1 MRIIIDGNTDTFVT
15 DNLLTNEKIV
25 VETIKKSFTMRWQE
39 LDKYEYNL
47 KLDDIKEVNSNKSV
61 QDEKTQYEF
70 LSYVICKNPLC
81 NYDIELKGYVFE
93 YPKNVVNSIELVK
106 LK

>member
-1 MRIIIDGNTDTFVT
+1 MSLKTPLNQNLDIKCPKCNHKFV
-15 DNLLTNEKIV
+15 
-25 VETIKKSFTMRWQE
+25 
-39 LDKYEYNL
+39 YNL

-61 QDEKTQYEF
+61 QDKKVQYEF

-81 NYDIELKGYVFE
+81 NYDIELKGYIFE
-93 YPKNVVNSIELVK
+93 SPDNTVNSIWLTK